1 MNQKGKSAL
10 LFFFG
15 VLVMTTLACGVGG
28 IDLPEVNI
36 PEGAAATAGAAARG
50 AATAA
55 AEAGI
60 QETVAAA
67 AGTVVSGAEAIGGD
81 AVATLQATDFSTEIV
96 VDGEPLREKIE
107 SVQPDASGAITVVL
121 TDDELNQ
128 AVRVN
133 QEADKQPIIQD
144 IAVQFTG
151 GNIVLSGALTQPV
164 STNLVATFSAAA
176 VDGELDL
183 TLERATV
190 AGLPLP
196 AATLA
201 PVENALNNELQRAL
215 DNLPDNYGLS
225 SVSIGEGTMTLV
237 ATPTG

>member
-1 MNQKGKSAL
+1 MNEQGKIAL

-15 VLVMTTLACGVGG
+15 VLLMTTLACGVGG
-28 IDLPEVNI
+28 IDLPEVDI

-67 AGTVVSGAEAIGGD
+67 AGTVVSGAEAIGGN
-81 AVATLQATDFSTEIV
+81 AVATLQATDFSTEV
-96 VDGEPLREKIE
+96 VVNGEALRDKVQ
-107 SVQPDASGAITVVL
+107 SVQPDASGAITLVL
-121 TDDELNQ
+121 TDEELNQ

-133 QEADKQPIIQD
+133 EEEGKQPVIQD
-144 IAVQFTG
+144 ITVQFTG
-151 GNIVLSGALTQPV
+151 GNVVMRGALTQPLT
-164 STNLVATFSAAA
+164 TNLVATFSAAVVA
-176 VDGELDL
+176 GELEL

-201 PVENALNNELQRAL
+201 PVETALNNELQRAL
-215 DNLPDNYGLS
+215 ENLPDNYSLS
-225 SVSIGEGTMTLV
+225 TVTLGEGTMTLV
-237 ATPTG
+237 ATPAG